1 MEITAPECAS
11 DPGSLCQWV
20 WDNTG
25 ADFLA
30 RNSDQVA
37 SSTLHIAAIVFYALR
52 GRRLIGPMI
61 TGNDAQADPARPLRP
76 APTGPTGPRAP
87 ARHRAPPRRCP
98 PSCR

>member
-37 SSTLHIAAIVFYALR
+37 ELVQDWLAGRGLWHGPAAA
-52 GRRLIGPMI
+52 
-61 TGNDAQADPARPLRP
+61 
-76 APTGPTGPRAP
+76 
-87 ARHRAPPRRCP
+87 
-98 PSCR
+98 